1 MLNKLFL
8 KMDLRNIS
16 ISSLLPPISLFFDI
30 NKIKSETEGSIKPE
44 KDRLVWLKDKTQT
57 INNMDTY
64 IRSKFNIPQQ
74 SKMVFS
80 LYLPPSAKD
89 KYFNIKKSQHKLIS
103 RVIVST
109 IGESPEINMGH
120 KTEKLKMKSG
130 EAYNIPYPIN
140 SMMSIE
146 FDNSRTLIIPAR
158 KGFRQQKMTK
168 KIENRYIMM
177 FDYVYTDEIK
187 EAINELTGK
196 DEEIRGYD
204 RSDTSNDKQGNEERI
219 QDNIVRDDDS

>member
-1 MLNKLFL
+1 
-8 KMDLRNIS
+8 MDLRNMS
-16 ISSLLPPISLFFDI
+16 ISSLLPSISLYFDI
-30 NKIKSETEGSIKPE
+30 NKIKENRTGSIEPYT
-44 KDRLVWLKDKTQT
+44 DRLVWLKDKTDS
-57 INNMDTY
+57 INVLDTFL
-64 IRSKFNIPQQ
+64 RSKFNIPIQ

-80 LYLPPSAKD
+80 LYLPPSTKD
-89 KYFNIKKSQHKLIS
+89 KTLKIEKSKHKLIS
-103 RVIVST
+103 RILIST
-109 IGESPEINMGH
+109 ISESPEIVLGQ
-120 KTEKLKMKSG
+120 KREKLKMKTN
-130 EAYNIPYPIN
+130 EAYNIPYPVN

-168 KIENRYIMM
+168 KVENRHIMM

-204 RSDTSNDKQGNEERI
+204 RPDTPDRKQGDEASMSSDI
-219 QDNIVRDDDS
+219 VQDDA